1 MLTRVEGIIR
11 NGHVEL
17 PKDAPAVEGARV
29 MVTFL
34 KDTPSTDSGSNADPL
49 KALESLA
56 EIRRGLPPM
65 DVVEMIQEGREDL
78 ARQVSQTLEWTA
90 TAIDQ
95 HGLVAYWP
103 GATGVVSLT
112 ACSGITGVRPLCR
125 RPSASS
131 TRRTSSV

>member
-1 MLTRVEGIIR
+1 MLTSVEGIVK

-34 KDTPSTDSGSNADPL
+34 TQGPFADSGLNADPL

-56 EIRRGLPPM
+56 EIRRSLPPM

-78 ARQVSQTLEWTA
+78 AARSE
-90 TAIDQ
+90 
-95 HGLVAYWP
+95 P
-103 GATGVVSLT
+103 
-112 ACSGITGVRPLCR
+112 
-125 RPSASS
+125 
-131 TRRTSSV
+131 